1 MKKPT
6 PSDIKYSEVLGEYF
20 FTRNT
25 MKFFGQTMSD
35 FKTEWS
41 DKEKLIVRLY
51 APMRM
56 DGKTIGET
64 ERFID
69 VSNEAWKEVA

>member
-6 PSDIKYSEVLGEYF
+6 PSDIKYSEVLGKYF
-20 FTRNT
+20 FTRSS